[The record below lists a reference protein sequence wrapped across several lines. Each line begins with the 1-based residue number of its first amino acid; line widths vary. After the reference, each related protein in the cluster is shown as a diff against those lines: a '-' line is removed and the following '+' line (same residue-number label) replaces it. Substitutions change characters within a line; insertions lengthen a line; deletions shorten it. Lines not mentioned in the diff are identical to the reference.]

1 MERMVGDGRLDGGA
15 QESLLN
21 PFLLSNCRGHFFKK
35 TGKKRQAGNCVSGI
49 LGWSSLEYGV
59 CVEPKPNPLWRRL
72 SLLAVSS
79 FPSGC

>member
-35 TGKKRQAGNCVSGI
+35 KRVKRGRQATASVEYWDGV
-49 LGWSSLEYGV
+49 LWSMEFVWSRGQT
-59 CVEPKPNPLWRRL
+59 
-72 SLLAVSS
+72 
-79 FPSGC
+79 PSGGACLC